1 MMLAYYLEDVDILA
15 TCTSRRGG
23 TRMHEWIFESQDG
36 ETHETEK
43 PTSFRKETELGSLAE
58 RIRNNHRQLKASL
71 ERLQASLDNLRLV
84 TKYRVFDLEATRRE
98 NARLKKLI
106 EKDEDEGETS

>member
-1 MMLAYYLEDVDILA
+1 
-15 TCTSRRGG
+15 
-23 TRMHEWIFESQDG
+23 MHEWIFESQDG
-36 ETHETEK
+36 DTQEIEK
-43 PTSFRKETELGSLAE
+43 PTSSRKETELSSLAE

-106 EKDEDEGETS
+106 ERDQEDGEAS